1 MSLPRYESYKDS
13 GIEWLGEVPEHWV
26 ISKFSYV
33 KTVLTDYTANG
44 SFADLK
50 TNVIYRDEP
59 SYARLVRLTDLRV
72 NLENEN
78 GVWIDEHSYNF
89 LRKSA
94 LFGGEFL
101 LANVGAYAGLFY
113 QMPYNKGMSSL
124 APNMLMAKFVVHK
137 IYPEFMA
144 YVGQSD
150 CVNKQ
155 LRLSATASSA
165 QPKLN
170 KDDFNSVKFAYTAI
184 EEQEQICTFL
194 NQETAKIDNLIG
206 EQQLLIKLLKEK
218 RQAVISHAVTKGLN
232 PDVPMKDSGVKWL
245 GEVPEHWVRTKAK
258 FVSDIFV
265 PQRNK
270 PELNENFGVAWAT
283 MEDMKGNYIET
294 VNNFV
299 DSPSAKIAGS
309 KVLKAGA
316 VIASC
321 VGSFDV
327 VSINKINVIINQQL
341 QAFIPHSIKAEYLRE
356 LIRISKSYFELVGT
370 ATTLVYVNQK
380 GFAELPILLPTTEEQ
395 DAIILFLDQ
404 ETTTID
410 TLIAESTNLISL
422 SKERRSALISSA
434 VTGKI
439 DVRNYVS
446 TQPQVEAMA

>member
-13 GIEWLGEVPEHWV
+13 GVEWLGKVPEHWV

-232 PDVPMKDSGVKWL
+232 PDVTMKDSGVEWL
-245 GEVPEHWVRTKAK
+245 GEVPEHWNIVKLKQIASIQNGRDYKHIETEFNGYPVIGSGGTFTRASEFIYSGESVLLGRKGT
-258 FVSDIFV
+258 I
-265 PQRNK
+265 NK
-270 PELNENFGVAWAT
+270 PLYINESFWVVDT
-283 MEDMKGNYIET
+283 MFYTKINPQY
-294 VNNFV
+294 
-299 DSPSAKIAGS
+299 SAKYLYYCSLTIHFDYYSTSTALPSMTQESLGNIFFAISSLDEQQKIA
-309 KVLKAGA
+309 
-316 VIASC
+316 
-321 VGSFDV
+321 
-327 VSINKINVIINQQL
+327 Q
-341 QAFIPHSIKAEYLRE
+341 
-356 LIRISKSYFELVGT
+356 
-370 ATTLVYVNQK
+370 
-380 GFAELPILLPTTEEQ
+380 
-395 DAIILFLDQ
+395 FLDQ
-404 ETTTID
+404 ETAKID
-410 TLIAESTNLISL
+410 NLIAESTNLISL

-439 DVRNYVS
+439 DVRNYVPS
-446 TQPQVEAMA
+446 QPNVEAMT